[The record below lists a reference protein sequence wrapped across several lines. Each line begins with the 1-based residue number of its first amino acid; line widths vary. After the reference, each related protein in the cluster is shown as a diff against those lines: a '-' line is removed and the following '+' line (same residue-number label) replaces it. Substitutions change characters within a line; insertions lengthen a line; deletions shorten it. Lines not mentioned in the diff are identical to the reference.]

1 MTALYNGSSL
11 IISRVFQN
19 ITINSIY
26 FSLKHFVVPISH
38 SIFGYST
45 VCFWHYAFS
54 SREQQEVDWY
64 EKCRT
69 GTYHCRAGSSI
80 SRGRLGGSRNS
91 KHQQLVYTYFL
102 SISAKKALNRSKNS
116 VSLNVISSPTLYFN
130 TKHTLFL
137 PLNPCLL
144 SGKYAI
150 SMKRH
155 LEQYGM
161 FCCSL
166 PRDQL
171 LYDSLLRIQAETSAG
186 SRATPPVLVTSS
198 RKRAARVSILMSSEV
213 AMPNF

>member
-1 MTALYNGSSL
+1 MTALYSGSSL
-11 IISRVFQN
+11 IISRIFQN

-116 VSLNVISSPTLYFN
+116 ASLNVISSPTLYFN
-130 TKHTLFL
+130 TDVAGFNLIVLSAHTILLLFNIELRRTLTSFNGFPSFCAGAIPCDHRSTL
-137 PLNPCLL
+137 PCKL
-144 SGKYAI
+144 
-150 SMKRH
+150 
-155 LEQYGM
+155 
-161 FCCSL
+161 CSAC
-166 PRDQL
+166 
-171 LYDSLLRIQAETSAG
+171 Y
-186 SRATPPVLVTSS
+186 SRANHSTTW
-198 RKRAARVSILMSSEV
+198 
-213 AMPNF
+213 